1 MRQQVLSSTRLTNVL
16 RAKDESDAGDL
27 QKHRPLFTL
36 KRSGTRERCLRETWQ
51 MYSARQDA
59 EDSGLIERSAPLWRP
74 SAERIA
80 QAELTKFSDFVV
92 ERFPES
98 DLPTYEALHQWSI
111 TNTTDFWRCIWDYSG
126 VIASRDSDVV
136 VRDLQKMPG
145 ASWFPD
151 ARLNF
156 AENLLR
162 RRGDQTAIISLLE
175 NGERTETSFDALYK
189 QVAAIAA
196 ALKVRGVVPGDRVA
210 GFMPNVTETV
220 VAMLAATSLGAVWTS
235 CSPDFGFQGVMDRFG
250 QVKPKV
256 LFAANGY
263 YYNGK
268 AHDSLQKVRQI
279 AEEIDSLEHVVVVEV
294 VVEGAVEGGVEAV
307 LESAEQATVTGG
319 IADIKGAALF
329 SDWAHEQAEVTQIEF
344 AQLPFDHPLYI
355 MYSSGTT
362 GVPKCIVHG
371 AGGTLVQHLKEHRLH
386 CDIGPEDTL
395 FYFTTCGWMMWN
407 WLASGLACGATLV
420 LYDGSPFADEGRVLL
435 DAIDR
440 ERITVF
446 GTSAKFI
453 SGIEKAGLKPR
464 LTHDL
469 SSLKTVLSTGS
480 PLSHESFQY
489 VYRDFNDDVLLASIA
504 GGTDIISCF
513 VGGCPTRPVYTGQ
526 IQCRALGMAVE
537 FWDETGVS
545 LTKGKGELVCKTP
558 FPSMPI
564 GFWSDEDGGKYHRAY
579 FAQFDNVWCHGDYGE
594 LTAEDGAIIH
604 GRSDA
609 VLNPG
614 GVRIGTAEIYRQVE
628 KLESIVESIV
638 IGQDWQ
644 DDVRVVLFVVLRE
657 GETLDEQ
664 LAQAVR
670 TTIRENATPRH
681 VPAKI
686 IQVPE
691 IPRTLSG
698 KIVEL
703 AVRELV
709 HGRPVN
715 NVDALANPV
724 ALEHFADLTEL
735 KF

>member
-1 MRQQVLSSTRLTNVL
+1 M
-16 RAKDESDAGDL
+16 
-27 QKHRPLFTL
+27 
-36 KRSGTRERCLRETWQ
+36 
-51 MYSARQDA
+51 SA
-59 EDSGLIERSAPLWRP
+59 IEQPLWQP

-80 QAELTKFSDFVV
+80 RSHLAQFTAFVKA
-92 ERFPES
+92 RFPEAEVS
-98 DLPTYEALHQWSI
+98 DYQRLHQWSI
-111 TNTTDFWRCIWDYSG
+111 TATEDFWRSIWDYCD
-126 VIASRDSDVV
+126 VISSQSSERVVTDRD
-136 VRDLQKMPG
+136 RMPG

-162 RRGDQTAIISLLE
+162 RCGDSTAIVSLLE
-175 NGERTETSFDALYK
+175 NGTRSEISFDALHA
-189 QVAAIAA
+189 QVAALSA
-196 ALKVRGVVPGDRVA
+196 ALKSHGVVAGDRVA

-250 QVKPKV
+250 QVEPKV
-256 LFAANGY
+256 LFAADGY

-268 AHDSLQKVRQI
+268 SYDSLAKIRQL
-279 AEEIDSLEHVVVVEV
+279 AEEIGSLEHVVIVGLVSPTPNLS
-294 VVEGAVEGGVEAV
+294 GIREARFYNNWCREFTDTSV
-307 LESAEQATVTGG
+307 
-319 IADIKGAALF
+319 
-329 SDWAHEQAEVTQIEF
+329 IEF
-344 AQLPFDHPLYI
+344 AQLPFNHPLYI

-371 AGGTLVQHLKEHRLH
+371 AGGTLLQHLKEQQLH
-386 CDIGPEDTL
+386 CDVQPEDRL

-407 WLASGLACGATLV
+407 WLVSGLASGATLI
-420 LYDGSPFADEGRVLL
+420 LYDGSPMAGDGRVLL

-440 ERITVF
+440 ERISIF

-453 SGIEKAGLKPR
+453 SGLEKAGVKP
-464 LTHDL
+464 LETHAL
-469 SSLKTVLSTGS
+469 SSLKTLLSTGS
-480 PLSHESFQY
+480 PLSHESFEY
-489 VYRDFNDDVLLASIA
+489 VYRDVKPDVLLASIA

-537 FWDETGVS
+537 FWDPQGQALPE
-545 LTKGKGELVCKTP
+545 GKGELVCYKP

-564 GFWSDEDGGKYHRAY
+564 GFWNDTDGAKYHKAY
-579 FAQFDNVWCHGDYGE
+579 FAQFENFWCHGDYGE
-594 LTAEDGAIIH
+594 LTAQDGAIIH

-628 KLESIVESIV
+628 RLDQVVESIA
-638 IGQDWQ
+638 IGQEWQ

-657 GETLDEQ
+657 D
-664 LAQAVR
+664 QALSDDLTHSIR
-670 TTIRENATPRH
+670 STIRQHATPRH

-686 IQVPE
+686 IQVSE

-703 AVRELV
+703 AVREVV

-715 NVDALANPV
+715 NSDALANPE
-724 ALEHFADLTEL
+724 ALANFKDLHEL
-735 KF
+735 AH

>member
-1 MRQQVLSSTRLTNVL
+1 MIDTPRDGSSKGSVI
-16 RAKDESDAGDL
+16 ES
-27 QKHRPLFTL
+27 P
-36 KRSGTRERCLRETWQ
+36 
-51 MYSARQDA
+51 
-59 EDSGLIERSAPLWRP
+59 APLWRP
-74 SAERIA
+74 SQDRIERSA
-80 QAELTKFSDFVV
+80 LTAFCAVV
-92 ERFPES
+92 NKRFPKVDVS
-98 DLPTYEALHQWSI
+98 TYEALHHWSI
-111 TNTTDFWRCIWDYSG
+111 TATDDFWGCIWDYCK
-126 VIASRDSDVV
+126 VIASESSDVV
-136 VRDLQKMPG
+136 VRDADKMPG

-151 ARLNF
+151 TRLNF

-162 RRGDQTAIISLLE
+162 RRGDATALVSLLE
-175 NGERTETSFDALYK
+175 NGTRSETTFDQLYI

-196 ALKVRGVVPGDRVA
+196 ALRVRGIEPGDRVA

-220 VAMLAATSLGAVWTS
+220 VAMLAATSVGAVWTS

-256 LFAANGY
+256 LFAADGY

-268 AHDSLQKVRQI
+268 AHDSLEKVRQI
-279 AEEIDSLEHVVVVEV
+279 AEEIDSLEQVVIVEV
-294 VVEGAVEGGVEAV
+294 VENAPNIAAIEHIEGAV
-307 LESAEQATVTGG
+307 
-319 IADIKGAALF
+319 LF
-329 SDWAHEQAEVTQIEF
+329 SDWQREQAGVTEIAFE
-344 AQLPFDHPLYI
+344 QLPFDHPLYI

-371 AGGTLVQHLKEHRLH
+371 AGGTLIQHLKEHQLH
-386 CDIGPEDTL
+386 CDVGPEDTL

-407 WLASGLACGATLV
+407 WLVSGLASGATLI
-420 LYDGSPFADEGRVLL
+420 LYDGSPFADEGKVLL

-464 LTHDL
+464 ESHDL
-469 SSLKTVLSTGS
+469 SSLNTILSTGS
-480 PLSHESFQY
+480 PLSHESFEY
-489 VYRDFNDDVLLASIA
+489 VYRDVKDDVLLASIA

-537 FWDETGVS
+537 FWDETGMPLKS
-545 LTKGKGELVCKTP
+545 GKGELVCKQS

-564 GFWSDEDGGKYHRAY
+564 GFWNDEDGGKYHRAY

-594 LTAEDGAIIH
+594 LTLEGGAIIH

-628 KLESIVESIV
+628 KLDAIVESIV
-638 IGQDWQ
+638 IGQDWE

-657 GETLDEQ
+657 SEALDEQ

-670 TTIRENATPRH
+670 STIRQNATPRH

-703 AVRELV
+703 AVREVV

-715 NVDALANPV
+715 NVDALANPE
-724 ALEHFADLTEL
+724 ALAYFADLTAL
-735 KF
+735 QH

>member
-1 MRQQVLSSTRLTNVL
+1 M
-16 RAKDESDAGDL
+16 
-27 QKHRPLFTL
+27 
-36 KRSGTRERCLRETWQ
+36 
-51 MYSARQDA
+51 ARQ
-59 EDSGLIERSAPLWRP
+59 GGKGRGVTERTAPLWRP

-80 QAELTKFSDFVV
+80 QAELTKFSSFVA
-92 ERFPES
+92 ERFPETDVS
-98 DLPTYEALHQWSI
+98 TYEALHQWSI
-111 TNTTDFWRCIWDYSG
+111 TSTADFWRCIWDYSD
-126 VIASRDSDVV
+126 VIASQESNEV
-136 VRDLQKMPG
+136 VRDLDRMPG
-145 ASWFPD
+145 ATWFPG

-162 RRGDQTAIISLLE
+162 RRGDHTAIISLLE
-175 NGERTETSFDALYK
+175 NGTRSETSFDDLYQ
-189 QVAAIAA
+189 QVAEIAA
-196 ALKVRGVVPGDRVA
+196 ALKARGVEPGDRVA

-268 AHDSLQKVRQI
+268 AHDSLDKVRQI
-279 AEEIDSLEHVVVVEV
+279 AEEIDSLEQVVIVEIV
-294 VVEGAVEGGVEAV
+294 
-307 LESAEQATVTGG
+307 ESAPDATGDGG
-319 IADIKGAALF
+319 ADGHATRHTRSHTKSHTEGRINNAALF
-329 SDWAHEQAEVTQIEF
+329 SDWQREQANVTEIEF
-344 AQLPFDHPLYI
+344 EQLPFDHPLYI

-371 AGGTLVQHLKEHRLH
+371 AGGTLIQHLKEHRLH

-407 WLASGLACGATLV
+407 WLVSGLASGATLV

-464 LTHDL
+464 ESHDL
-469 SSLKTVLSTGS
+469 SSLKSILSTGS
-480 PLSHESFQY
+480 PLSHESFEY
-489 VYRDFNDDVLLASIA
+489 VYRDFKTDVLLASIA

-513 VGGCPTRPVYTGQ
+513 VGGCPTRPVYKGQ

-537 FWDETGVS
+537 FWDETGAPLQS
-545 LTKGKGELVCKTP
+545 GKGELVCKTA

-564 GFWSDEDGGKYHRAY
+564 GFWNDDDGGKYHRAY

-594 LTAEDGAIIH
+594 LTTEDGAIIH

-628 KLESIVESIV
+628 KLDAIVESIV
-638 IGQDWQ
+638 IGQDWE
-644 DDVRVVLFVVLRE
+644 DDVRVVLFVVLRD
-657 GETLDEQ
+657 GEVLDDE
-664 LAQAVR
+664 LAQSVR
-670 TTIRENATPRH
+670 ITIRQNATPRH

-686 IQVPE
+686 IQVAE

-703 AVRELV
+703 AVREVV

-715 NVDALANPV
+715 NVDALANPE
-724 ALEHFADLTEL
+724 ALEHFADLAEL
-735 KF
+735 SH

>member
-1 MRQQVLSSTRLTNVL
+1 MSQISGDSVDTAVSSDSTSGSGSISS
-16 RAKDESDAGDL
+16 SDFIGN
-27 QKHRPLFTL
+27 RT
-36 KRSGTRERCLRETWQ
+36 
-51 MYSARQDA
+51 
-59 EDSGLIERSAPLWRP
+59 PLWSP
-74 SAERIA
+74 SAKRIA
-80 QAELTKFSDFVV
+80 QAELTAFGAFVA
-92 ERFPES
+92 ERFPETHVS
-98 DLPTYEALHQWSI
+98 TYEALHHWSI
-111 TNTTDFWRCIWDYSG
+111 TATHDFWRCIWDYCD
-126 VIASRDSDVV
+126 VIASRDSEVV
-136 VRDLQKMPG
+136 VRDLAKMPG
-145 ASWFPD
+145 ATWFPD

-175 NGERTETSFDALYK
+175 NGTRRETSFDDLYS

-196 ALKVRGVVPGDRVA
+196 ALKARGVESGDRVA

-263 YYNGK
+263 FYNGK
-268 AHDSLQKVRQI
+268 AHDSLRKVRQI

-294 VVEGAVEGGVEAV
+294 VVEGVVEAV
-307 LESAEQATVTGG
+307 VESAEQARDTAG

-386 CDIGPEDTL
+386 CDIGPADTL

-407 WLASGLACGATLV
+407 WLVSGLACGATLV
-420 LYDGSPFADEGRVLL
+420 LYDGSPFADEGRALL

-440 ERITVF
+440 ECITVF

-480 PLSHESFQY
+480 PLSHESFEY
-489 VYRDFNDDVLLASIA
+489 VYRDFKTDVLLASIA

-513 VGGCPTRPVYTGQ
+513 VGGCPTRPVYRGQ

-537 FWDETGVS
+537 FWDETGTS
-545 LTKGKGELVCKTP
+545 LTEGKGELVCKTP

-644 DDVRVVLFVVLRE
+644 GDVRVVLFVVLRD
-657 GETLDEQ
+657 GEVLDEQ
-664 LAQAVR
+664 LAQTVR
-670 TTIRENATPRH
+670 VTIREKATPRH

-703 AVRELV
+703 AVREVV

-715 NVDALANPV
+715 NVDALANPE

>member
-1 MRQQVLSSTRLTNVL
+1 M
-16 RAKDESDAGDL
+16 
-27 QKHRPLFTL
+27 
-36 KRSGTRERCLRETWQ
+36 
-51 MYSARQDA
+51 SA
-59 EDSGLIERSAPLWRP
+59 IEQPLWQP

-80 QAELTKFSDFVV
+80 RSHLAQFTAFVKA
-92 ERFPES
+92 RFPEAEVS
-98 DLPTYEALHQWSI
+98 DYQRLHQWSI
-111 TNTTDFWRCIWDYSG
+111 TATEDFWRSIWDYCDVTSSQSSER
-126 VIASRDSDVV
+126 VVTDRD
-136 VRDLQKMPG
+136 RMPG

-162 RRGDQTAIISLLE
+162 RRGDSTAIVSLLE
-175 NGERTETSFDALYK
+175 NGTRSEISFDALYA
-189 QVAAIAA
+189 QVAVLSA
-196 ALKVRGVVPGDRVA
+196 ALKSHGVVAGDRVA

-250 QVKPKV
+250 QVEPKV
-256 LFAANGY
+256 LFAADGY

-268 AHDSLQKVRQI
+268 SYDSLAKIRQL
-279 AEEIDSLEHVVVVEV
+279 AEEIGSLEHVVIVGLVSPTPNLS
-294 VVEGAVEGGVEAV
+294 GIREARFYTNWCREFTDTSV
-307 LESAEQATVTGG
+307 
-319 IADIKGAALF
+319 
-329 SDWAHEQAEVTQIEF
+329 IEF
-344 AQLPFDHPLYI
+344 AQLPFNHPLYI

-371 AGGTLVQHLKEHRLH
+371 AGGTLLQHLKEQQLH
-386 CDIGPEDTL
+386 CDVQPEDRL

-407 WLASGLACGATLV
+407 WLVSGLASGATLI
-420 LYDGSPFADEGRVLL
+420 LYDGSPMAGDGRVLL

-440 ERITVF
+440 ERISIF

-453 SGIEKAGLKPR
+453 SGLEKAGVKP
-464 LTHDL
+464 LETHAL
-469 SSLKTVLSTGS
+469 SSLKTLLSTGS
-480 PLSHESFQY
+480 PLSHESFEY
-489 VYRDFNDDVLLASIA
+489 VYRDVKPDVLLASIA

-537 FWDETGVS
+537 FWDPQGQALPE
-545 LTKGKGELVCKTP
+545 GKGELVCYKP

-564 GFWSDEDGGKYHRAY
+564 GFWNDTDGAKYHKAY
-579 FAQFDNVWCHGDYGE
+579 FAQFENVWCHGDYGE
-594 LTAEDGAIIH
+594 LTAQDGAIIH

-628 KLESIVESIV
+628 RLDQVVESIA
-638 IGQDWQ
+638 IGQEWQ

-657 GETLDEQ
+657 G
-664 LAQAVR
+664 QALSDDLTHSIR
-670 TTIRENATPRH
+670 STIRQHATPRH

-686 IQVPE
+686 IQVSE

-703 AVRELV
+703 AVREVV

-715 NVDALANPV
+715 NSDALANPE
-724 ALEHFADLTEL
+724 ALANFKDLHEL
-735 KF
+735 AH

>member
-1 MRQQVLSSTRLTNVL
+1 M
-16 RAKDESDAGDL
+16 
-27 QKHRPLFTL
+27 
-36 KRSGTRERCLRETWQ
+36 
-51 MYSARQDA
+51 SA
-59 EDSGLIERSAPLWRP
+59 IEQPLWQP

-80 QAELTKFSDFVV
+80 RSQLAQFTAFVKA
-92 ERFPES
+92 RFPEAEVS
-98 DLPTYEALHQWSI
+98 DYQQLHQWSI
-111 TNTTDFWRCIWDYSG
+111 TATEDFWRSIWDYCD
-126 VIASRDSDVV
+126 VISSQSSERVVTDRD
-136 VRDLQKMPG
+136 RMLG

-162 RRGDQTAIISLLE
+162 RCGDSTAIVSLLE
-175 NGERTETSFDALYK
+175 NGGRSEIPFDALYA
-189 QVAAIAA
+189 QVAALSA
-196 ALKVRGVVPGDRVA
+196 ALKSHGVVAGDRVA

-250 QVKPKV
+250 QVEPKV
-256 LFAANGY
+256 LFAADGY

-268 AHDSLQKVRQI
+268 LHDSLAKVRQL
-279 AEEIDSLEHVVVVEV
+279 AEEIESLEHVVVVELM
-294 VVEGAVEGGVEAV
+294 A
-307 LESAEQATVTGG
+307 LK
-319 IADIKGAALF
+319 ADISGIKKAVHYSQWQGDFA
-329 SDWAHEQAEVTQIEF
+329 DTVEIEF
-344 AQLPFDHPLYI
+344 AQLPFNHPLYI

-371 AGGTLVQHLKEHRLH
+371 AGGTLLQHLKELQLH
-386 CDIGPEDTL
+386 CDVQPEDRL

-407 WLASGLACGATLV
+407 WLVSGLASGATLI
-420 LYDGSPFADEGRVLL
+420 LYDGSPMAGDGRVLL

-440 ERITVF
+440 ERISIF

-453 SGIEKAGLKPR
+453 SGLEKAGVKPR
-464 LTHDL
+464 ETHAL
-469 SSLKTVLSTGS
+469 SSLKTLLSTGS
-480 PLSHESFQY
+480 PLSHESFEY
-489 VYRDFNDDVLLASIA
+489 VYRDVKPDVLLASIA

-537 FWDETGVS
+537 FWDAQGQALPE
-545 LTKGKGELVCKTP
+545 GKGELVCYKP

-564 GFWSDEDGGKYHRAY
+564 GFWNDTDGAKYHKAY
-579 FAQFDNVWCHGDYGE
+579 FAQFENVWCHGDYGE
-594 LTAEDGAIIH
+594 LTAQDGAIIH

-614 GVRIGTAEIYRQVE
+614 GVRIGTAESDRQVE
-628 KLESIVESIV
+628 RLDEVVERIA
-638 IGQDWQ
+638 IGQEWQ

-657 GETLDEQ
+657 G
-664 LAQAVR
+664 QALSDDLTHSIR
-670 TTIRENATPRH
+670 STIRQHATPRH

-686 IQVPE
+686 IQVSE

-703 AVRELV
+703 AVREVV

-715 NVDALANPV
+715 NNDALANPE
-724 ALEHFADLTEL
+724 ALANFRDLHEL
-735 KF
+735 AH

>member
-27 QKHRPLFTL
+27 QKHRPLFAL
-36 KRSGTRERCLRETWQ
+36 KRSGTARCLRETWQ

-74 SAERIA
+74 GAERIA

-92 ERFPES
+92 ERFPEI

-162 RRGDQTAIISLLE
+162 RRGDQTAIVSLLE
-175 NGERTETSFDALYK
+175 NGVRTETSFDALYK

-294 VVEGAVEGGVEAV
+294 IVEGAVEGGVEAV
-307 LESAEQATVTGG
+307 LESAEQATVTAG

-329 SDWAHEQAEVTQIEF
+329 SDWTHEQAEVTQIEF

-407 WLASGLACGATLV
+407 WLVSGLASGTTLV
-420 LYDGSPFADEGRVLL
+420 LYDGSPFADDGRILL

-464 LTHDL
+464 ESHALP
-469 SSLKTVLSTGS
+469 SLKSILSTGS
-480 PLSHESFQY
+480 PLSHESFEY
-489 VYRDFNDDVLLASIA
+489 VYRDFKADVLLASIA

-703 AVRELV
+703 AVREVV

-715 NVDALANPV
+715 NVDALANPE
-724 ALEHFADLTEL
+724 ALEHFADITEL

>member
-1 MRQQVLSSTRLTNVL
+1 MYPPT
-16 RAKDESDAGDL
+16 
-27 QKHRPLFTL
+27 
-36 KRSGTRERCLRETWQ
+36 KR
-51 MYSARQDA
+51 Y
-59 EDSGLIERSAPLWRP
+59 I
-74 SAERIA
+74 
-80 QAELTKFSDFVV
+80 
-92 ERFPES
+92 
-98 DLPTYEALHQWSI
+98 QWSI
-111 TNTTDFWRCIWDYSG
+111 TSTTDFWRCIWDYSD
-126 VIASRDSDVV
+126 VIASHESDEV
-136 VRDLQKMPG
+136 VRDLDKMPG
-145 ASWFPD
+145 ATWFPD

-175 NGERTETSFDALYK
+175 NGTRSETSFDELYA

-196 ALKVRGVVPGDRVA
+196 ALKARGVEPGDRVA

-268 AHDSLQKVRQI
+268 AHDSLDKVRQI
-279 AEEIDSLEHVVVVEV
+279 AEEIDSLEHVVIVEI
-294 VVEGAVEGGVEAV
+294 VEQAPDTTGDSGVERHLTGHIEGHTDAHINNAV
-307 LESAEQATVTGG
+307 
-319 IADIKGAALF
+319 LF
-329 SDWAHEQAEVTQIEF
+329 SDLQREQADVTEIAF

-371 AGGTLVQHLKEHRLH
+371 AGGTLIQHLKEHRLH

-407 WLASGLACGATLV
+407 WLVSGLASGATLV

-464 LTHDL
+464 ESHDL
-469 SSLKTVLSTGS
+469 SSLKSILSTGS
-480 PLSHESFQY
+480 PLSHESFEY
-489 VYRDFNDDVLLASIA
+489 VYRDFKTDVLLASIA

-537 FWDETGVS
+537 FWDEAGAPLQS
-545 LTKGKGELVCKTP
+545 GKGELVCKTA

-564 GFWSDEDGGKYHRAY
+564 GFWNDDDGGKYHRAY

-594 LTAEDGAIIH
+594 LTTEDGAIIH

-628 KLESIVESIV
+628 KLDAIVESIV
-638 IGQDWQ
+638 IGQDWE

-657 GETLDEQ
+657 GEVLDDE
-664 LAQAVR
+664 LAQSVR
-670 TTIRENATPRH
+670 TTIRQNATPRH

-703 AVRELV
+703 AVREVV

-715 NVDALANPV
+715 NVDALANPE
-724 ALEHFADLTEL
+724 ALEHFADLAEL
-735 KF
+735 TH

>member
-1 MRQQVLSSTRLTNVL
+1 MTDTSL
-16 RAKDESDAGDL
+16 DA
-27 QKHRPLFTL
+27 
-36 KRSGTRERCLRETWQ
+36 RSEG
-51 MYSARQDA
+51 SAT
-59 EDSGLIERSAPLWRP
+59 ENSLPLWRP
-74 SAERIA
+74 SQDRVARSA
-80 QAELTKFSDFVV
+80 LTAFHAFVSKQ
-92 ERFPES
+92 FPEIDVS
-98 DLPTYEALHQWSI
+98 RYEALHHWSI
-111 TNTTDFWRCIWDYSG
+111 TATHDFWRCIWDYCE
-126 VIASRDSDVV
+126 VIASEPSDVV
-136 VRDLQKMPG
+136 VRDADKMPG

-162 RRGDQTAIISLLE
+162 RRGDATALVSLLE
-175 NGERTETSFDALYK
+175 NGTRSETTFDELYA

-196 ALKVRGVVPGDRVA
+196 SLKARGVEPGDRVA
-210 GFMPNVTETV
+210 GFMPNVAETI

-256 LFAANGY
+256 LFAADGY

-268 AHDSLQKVRQI
+268 AHDSLEKVRQI
-279 AEEIDSLEHVVVVEV
+279 ADDIDSLEHVVIVEV
-294 VVEGAVEGGVEAV
+294 VEKAPNI
-307 LESAEQATVTGG
+307 GG
-319 IADIKGAALF
+319 IESIEGAALF
-329 SDWAHEQAEVTQIEF
+329 SDWQHEQAGVTDIAFE
-344 AQLPFDHPLYI
+344 QLPFDHPLYI

-371 AGGTLVQHLKEHRLH
+371 AGGTLIQHLKEHRIH
-386 CDIGPEDTL
+386 CDIGPDDTL

-407 WLASGLACGATLV
+407 WLVSGLASGATLI
-420 LYDGSPFADEGRVLL
+420 LYDGSPFADEGKVLL

-464 LTHDL
+464 ELHDL
-469 SSLKTVLSTGS
+469 SSLNTILSTGS
-480 PLSHESFQY
+480 PLSHESFEY
-489 VYRDFNDDVLLASIA
+489 VYRDIKADVLLASIA

-513 VGGCPTRPVYTGQ
+513 VGGCPIRPVYTGQ

-537 FWDETGVS
+537 FWNEAGKPLDS
-545 LTKGKGELVCKTP
+545 DKGELVCRRS

-564 GFWSDEDGGKYHRAY
+564 GFWNDDDGGKYYRAY

-594 LTAEDGAIIH
+594 LTPEDGAIIH

-628 KLESIVESIV
+628 KLEAIVESIV
-638 IGQDWQ
+638 IGQDWE

-657 GETLDEQ
+657 GELLDEQ
-664 LAQAVR
+664 LRLAVR
-670 TTIRENATPRH
+670 STIRQNATPRH

-703 AVRELV
+703 AVREVV

-715 NVDALANPV
+715 NVDALANPE
-724 ALEHFADLTEL
+724 ALQHFADLAAL
-735 KF
+735 KQ

>member
-1 MRQQVLSSTRLTNVL
+1 MTHTSLDTPSEGGAIEST
-16 RAKDESDAGDL
+16 
-27 QKHRPLFTL
+27 P
-36 KRSGTRERCLRETWQ
+36 
-51 MYSARQDA
+51 
-59 EDSGLIERSAPLWRP
+59 PLWRP
-74 SAERIA
+74 SQDRIA
-80 QAELTKFSDFVV
+80 RSALTAFSAFVS
-92 ERFPES
+92 ERFSEIDVS
-98 DLPTYEALHQWSI
+98 TYEALHHWSI
-111 TNTTDFWRCIWDYSG
+111 TATDDFWRCIWDYCE
-126 VIASRDSDVV
+126 VVASEPSDVV
-136 VRDLQKMPG
+136 VRDADKMPG
-145 ASWFPD
+145 ASWFPE

-162 RRGDQTAIISLLE
+162 RRGAATALVSLLE
-175 NGERTETSFDALYK
+175 DGRRKETTFDELYA

-196 ALKVRGVVPGDRVA
+196 ALKARGIEPGDRVA

-256 LFAANGY
+256 LFAADGY

-268 AHDSLQKVRQI
+268 AHDSLEKVRQI
-279 AEEIDSLEHVVVVEV
+279 TEEIDSLEQVVIVEV
-294 VVEGAVEGGVEAV
+294 VEKAPNIAGIEDIEGAV
-307 LESAEQATVTGG
+307 
-319 IADIKGAALF
+319 LF
-329 SDWAHEQAEVTQIEF
+329 SDWQHEQAGVTDIAFE
-344 AQLPFDHPLYI
+344 QLPFDHPLYI

-371 AGGTLVQHLKEHRLH
+371 AGGTLIQHLKEHQLH
-386 CDIGPEDTL
+386 CDIGPDDTL

-407 WLASGLACGATLV
+407 WLVSGLASGATLI
-420 LYDGSPFADEGRVLL
+420 LYDGSPFADDGKVLL

-453 SGIEKAGLKPR
+453 SGIDKVGLKPR
-464 LTHDL
+464 ESHDL
-469 SSLKTVLSTGS
+469 SSLKTILSTGS
-480 PLSHESFQY
+480 PLSHESFEY
-489 VYRDFNDDVLLASIA
+489 VYRDIKDDVLLASIA

-513 VGGCPTRPVYTGQ
+513 VGGCPTRPVHTGQ

-537 FWDETGVS
+537 FWDEAGTPLAS
-545 LTKGKGELVCKTP
+545 GKGELVCKLS

-564 GFWSDEDGGKYHRAY
+564 GFWNDDDGGRYHRAY

-594 LTAEDGAIIH
+594 LTPEDGAIIH

-628 KLESIVESIV
+628 KLDAIVESIV
-638 IGQDWQ
+638 VGQDWE

-657 GETLDEQ
+657 GKGLDES
-664 LAQAVR
+664 LEEAVR
-670 TTIRENATPRH
+670 STIRQNATPRH

-703 AVRELV
+703 AVREVV
-709 HGRPVN
+709 HGRAVN
-715 NVDALANPV
+715 NMDALANPE
-724 ALEHFADLTEL
+724 ALEHFASRDEL
-735 KF
+735 RV

>member
-1 MRQQVLSSTRLTNVL
+1 MTDTSLDSPSEGGVT
-16 RAKDESDAGDL
+16 ES
-27 QKHRPLFTL
+27 PP
-36 KRSGTRERCLRETWQ
+36 
-51 MYSARQDA
+51 
-59 EDSGLIERSAPLWRP
+59 PLWRP
-74 SAERIA
+74 SQDRIA
-80 QAELTKFSDFVV
+80 RSALTAFSAFVN
-92 ERFPES
+92 ERYPEGDVS
-98 DLPTYEALHQWSI
+98 TYEALYHWSI
-111 TNTTDFWRCIWDYSG
+111 TATDDFWRCIWDYCE
-126 VIASRDSDVV
+126 VIASEPSDIV
-136 VRDLQKMPG
+136 VRDADKMPG

-162 RRGDQTAIISLLE
+162 RRGTAPAMVSLLE
-175 NGERTETSFDALYK
+175 NGRRKETTFDELYT
-189 QVAAIAA
+189 QVAATAA
-196 ALKVRGVVPGDRVA
+196 ALKARGIEPGDRVA

-220 VAMLAATSLGAVWTS
+220 VAMLATTSLGAVWTS

-256 LFAANGY
+256 LFAADGY

-268 AHDSLQKVRQI
+268 AHDSLEKVHQI
-279 AEEIDSLEHVVVVEV
+279 AEEIDSLEHVVIVEI
-294 VVEGAVEGGVEAV
+294 VEKAPHIA
-307 LESAEQATVTGG
+307 G
-319 IADIKGAALF
+319 IEGAALF
-329 SDWAHEQAEVTQIEF
+329 SDWQREQAGVSSVAFE
-344 AQLPFDHPLYI
+344 QLPFDHPLYI

-371 AGGTLVQHLKEHRLH
+371 AGGTLIQHLKEHQLH
-386 CDIGPEDTL
+386 CDIGSEDTL

-407 WLASGLACGATLV
+407 WLVSGLASGATLI
-420 LYDGSPFADEGRVLL
+420 LYDGSPFADEGKVLL

-464 LTHDL
+464 ESHEL
-469 SSLKTVLSTGS
+469 SSLNTILSTGS
-480 PLSHESFQY
+480 PLSHESFEY
-489 VYRDFNDDVLLASIA
+489 VYRDVKDDVLLASIA

-513 VGGCPTRPVYTGQ
+513 VGGCPMRPVYTGQ

-537 FWDETGVS
+537 FWDDTGAPLKS
-545 LTKGKGELVCKTP
+545 GKGELVCKHS

-564 GFWSDEDGGKYHRAY
+564 GFWNDDDGGKYHRAY

-594 LTAEDGAIIH
+594 LTPEAGAIIH

-628 KLESIVESIV
+628 KLDAIVESIV
-638 IGQDWQ
+638 VGQDLE

-657 GETLDEQ
+657 GEVLDEQ

-670 TTIRENATPRH
+670 STIRQNATPRH

-703 AVRELV
+703 AVREVV

-715 NVDALANPV
+715 NIDALANPE
-724 ALEHFADLTEL
+724 ALSYFMDIEALGC
-735 KF
+735 

>member
-1 MRQQVLSSTRLTNVL
+1 
-16 RAKDESDAGDL
+16 
-27 QKHRPLFTL
+27 
-36 KRSGTRERCLRETWQ
+36 
-51 MYSARQDA
+51 
-59 EDSGLIERSAPLWRP
+59 
-74 SAERIA
+74 
-80 QAELTKFSDFVV
+80 
-92 ERFPES
+92 
-98 DLPTYEALHQWSI
+98 
-111 TNTTDFWRCIWDYSG
+111 
-126 VIASRDSDVV
+126 
-136 VRDLQKMPG
+136 
-145 ASWFPD
+145 
-151 ARLNF
+151 
-156 AENLLR
+156 
-162 RRGDQTAIISLLE
+162 
-175 NGERTETSFDALYK
+175 
-189 QVAAIAA
+189 
-196 ALKVRGVVPGDRVA
+196 
-210 GFMPNVTETV
+210 
-220 VAMLAATSLGAVWTS
+220 
-235 CSPDFGFQGVMDRFG
+235 
-250 QVKPKV
+250 
-256 LFAANGY
+256 
-263 YYNGK
+263 
-268 AHDSLQKVRQI
+268 
-279 AEEIDSLEHVVVVEV
+279 
-294 VVEGAVEGGVEAV
+294 
-307 LESAEQATVTGG
+307 
-319 IADIKGAALF
+319 
-329 SDWAHEQAEVTQIEF
+329 
-344 AQLPFDHPLYI
+344 

-386 CDIGPEDTL
+386 CDIGPADTL

-407 WLASGLACGATLV
+407 WLVSGLACGATLV
-420 LYDGSPFADEGRVLL
+420 LFDGSPFADEGRALL

-440 ERITVF
+440 ECITVF

-480 PLSHESFQY
+480 PLSHESFEY
-489 VYRDFNDDVLLASIA
+489 VYRDFNQDVLLASIA

-537 FWDETGVS
+537 FWDGVGVP
-545 LTKGKGELVCKTP
+545 LAEGKGELVCKTP

-564 GFWSDEDGGKYHRAY
+564 GFWNDDDGGKYHRAY

-644 DDVRVVLFVVLRE
+644 DDVRVVLFVVLRD
-657 GETLDEQ
+657 GEILDEQ

-670 TTIRENATPRH
+670 VTIRENATPRH

-703 AVRELV
+703 AVREVV

-715 NVDALANPV
+715 NVDALANPE

>member
-1 MRQQVLSSTRLTNVL
+1 M
-16 RAKDESDAGDL
+16 
-27 QKHRPLFTL
+27 
-36 KRSGTRERCLRETWQ
+36 
-51 MYSARQDA
+51 SA
-59 EDSGLIERSAPLWRP
+59 IEQPLWQP
-74 SAERIA
+74 SAEGIA
-80 QAELTKFSDFVV
+80 RSQLAQFTAFVKA
-92 ERFPES
+92 RFPEAEVS
-98 DLPTYEALHQWSI
+98 DYQQLHQWSI
-111 TNTTDFWRCIWDYSG
+111 TATEDFWRSIWDYCD
-126 VIASRDSDVV
+126 VISSRSSDRVV
-136 VRDLQKMPG
+136 TDFDRMPG

-162 RRGDQTAIISLLE
+162 RRGDSTAIVSLLE
-175 NGERTETSFDALYK
+175 NGGRSEVSFDALYA
-189 QVAAIAA
+189 QVAALSA
-196 ALKVRGVVPGDRVA
+196 ALKSHGVVAGDRVA

-250 QVKPKV
+250 QVEPKV
-256 LFAANGY
+256 LFAADGY

-268 AHDSLQKVRQI
+268 LHDSLAKVRQL
-279 AEEIDSLEHVVVVEV
+279 AEEIESLEHVVVVELM
-294 VVEGAVEGGVEAV
+294 A
-307 LESAEQATVTGG
+307 LK
-319 IADIKGAALF
+319 ADISGIKKAVHYRQWQGDFA
-329 SDWAHEQAEVTQIEF
+329 DNVEIEF
-344 AQLPFDHPLYI
+344 AQLPFNHPLYI

-371 AGGTLVQHLKEHRLH
+371 AGGTLLQHLKEQQLH
-386 CDIGPEDTL
+386 CDVQPEDRL

-407 WLASGLACGATLV
+407 WLVSGLASGATLI
-420 LYDGSPFADEGRVLL
+420 LYDGSPMAGDGRVLL
-435 DAIDR
+435 DATDR
-440 ERITVF
+440 ERISIF

-453 SGIEKAGLKPR
+453 SGLEKAGVKP
-464 LTHDL
+464 LETHAL
-469 SSLKTVLSTGS
+469 SSLKTLLSTGS
-480 PLSHESFQY
+480 PLSHESFEY
-489 VYRDFNDDVLLASIA
+489 VYRDVKPDVLLASIA

-537 FWDETGVS
+537 FWDAQGQALPE
-545 LTKGKGELVCKTP
+545 GKGELVCYKP

-564 GFWSDEDGGKYHRAY
+564 GFWNDTDGAKYHKAY
-579 FAQFDNVWCHGDYGE
+579 FAQFENVWCHGDYGE
-594 LTAEDGAIIH
+594 LTAQDGAIIH

-628 KLESIVESIV
+628 RLDQVVESIA
-638 IGQDWQ
+638 IGQEWQ

-657 GETLDEQ
+657 G
-664 LAQAVR
+664 QALSDDLTHSIR
-670 TTIRENATPRH
+670 STIRQHATPRH

-686 IQVPE
+686 IQVSE

-703 AVRELV
+703 AVREVV

-715 NVDALANPV
+715 NSDALANPE
-724 ALEHFADLTEL
+724 ALANFKDLHEL
-735 KF
+735 AH

>member
-1 MRQQVLSSTRLTNVL
+1 MTDSSLDAPSEGGVT
-16 RAKDESDAGDL
+16 ESPP
-27 QKHRPLFTL
+27 PLWCP
-36 KRSGTRERCLRETWQ
+36 S
-51 MYSARQDA
+51 QDRVA
-59 EDSGLIERSAPLWRP
+59 RSA
-74 SAERIA
+74 
-80 QAELTKFSDFVV
+80 LTAFGAFVK
-92 ERFPES
+92 ERFPEVDVS
-98 DLPTYEALHQWSI
+98 TYEALHHWSI
-111 TNTTDFWRCIWDYSG
+111 TATDDFWQCIWDYSE
-126 VIASRDSDVV
+126 VIASEPSDVV
-136 VRDLQKMPG
+136 VRDADKMPG
-145 ASWFPD
+145 ALWFPD

-162 RRGDQTAIISLLE
+162 RRGDATALVSLLE
-175 NGERTETSFDALYK
+175 NGRRKETTFDELYA

-196 ALKVRGVVPGDRVA
+196 ALKARGIEPGDRVA
-210 GFMPNVTETV
+210 GFMPNVSETV
-220 VAMLAATSLGAVWTS
+220 VAGLAATSLGAVWTS

-256 LFAANGY
+256 LFAADGY

-268 AHDSLQKVRQI
+268 AHDSLEKVRQI
-279 AEEIDSLEHVVVVEV
+279 AEEIDSLEHVVIVEI
-294 VVEGAVEGGVEAV
+294 VETAPN
-307 LESAEQATVTGG
+307 
-319 IADIKGAALF
+319 IAGMKGTALF
-329 SDWAHEQAEVTQIEF
+329 SAWQHEQASVTDIAFE
-344 AQLPFDHPLYI
+344 QLPFDHPLYI

-371 AGGTLVQHLKEHRLH
+371 AGGTLIQHLKEHQLH
-386 CDIGPEDTL
+386 CDIGSDDTL

-407 WLASGLACGATLV
+407 WLVSGLASGATLI
-420 LYDGSPFADEGRVLL
+420 LYDGSPFADDGKVLL

-464 LTHDL
+464 ESHEL
-469 SSLKTVLSTGS
+469 SSLNTILSTGS
-480 PLSHESFQY
+480 PLSHESFEY
-489 VYRDFNDDVLLASIA
+489 VYRDIKSDVLLASIA

-537 FWDETGVS
+537 FWDGTGTS
-545 LTKGKGELVCKTP
+545 LESGKGELVCKQS

-564 GFWSDEDGGKYHRAY
+564 GFWNDDDGGRYHRAY

-594 LTAEDGAIIH
+594 ITLQDGAIIH

-628 KLESIVESIV
+628 KLDAIVESIV
-638 IGQDWQ
+638 VGQDWE
-644 DDVRVVLFVVLRE
+644 DDVRIVLFVVLRQ
-657 GETLDEQ
+657 GEILDEQ

-670 TTIRENATPRH
+670 STIRQNATPRH

-703 AVRELV
+703 AVREVL
-709 HGRPVN
+709 HGRPVYN
-715 NVDALANPV
+715 IDALANPE
-724 ALEHFADLTEL
+724 ALSYFVDIEALL
-735 KF
+735 C

>member
-1 MRQQVLSSTRLTNVL
+1 MTDTSL
-16 RAKDESDAGDL
+16 DA
-27 QKHRPLFTL
+27 
-36 KRSGTRERCLRETWQ
+36 RSEG
-51 MYSARQDA
+51 SAT
-59 EDSGLIERSAPLWRP
+59 ENSLPLWRP
-74 SAERIA
+74 SQDRVARSA
-80 QAELTKFSDFVV
+80 LTAFHAFVSKQ
-92 ERFPES
+92 FPEIDVS
-98 DLPTYEALHQWSI
+98 RYEALHHWSI
-111 TNTTDFWRCIWDYSG
+111 TATHDFWRCIWDYCE
-126 VIASRDSDVV
+126 VIASEPSDVV
-136 VRDLQKMPG
+136 VRDADKMPG

-162 RRGDQTAIISLLE
+162 RRGDATALVSLLE
-175 NGERTETSFDALYK
+175 NGTRSETTFDELYA

-196 ALKVRGVVPGDRVA
+196 SLKARGVEPGDRVA
-210 GFMPNVTETV
+210 GFMPNVAETI

-256 LFAANGY
+256 LFAADGY

-268 AHDSLQKVRQI
+268 AHDSLEKVRQI
-279 AEEIDSLEHVVVVEV
+279 ADDIDSLEHVVIVEV
-294 VVEGAVEGGVEAV
+294 VEKAPNI
-307 LESAEQATVTGG
+307 GG
-319 IADIKGAALF
+319 IESIEGAALF
-329 SDWAHEQAEVTQIEF
+329 SDWQHEQAGVTDIAFE
-344 AQLPFDHPLYI
+344 QLPFDHPLYI

-371 AGGTLVQHLKEHRLH
+371 AGGTLIQHLKEHRIH
-386 CDIGPEDTL
+386 CDIGPDDTL

-407 WLASGLACGATLV
+407 WLVSGLASGATLI
-420 LYDGSPFADEGRVLL
+420 LYDGSPFADEGKVLL

-464 LTHDL
+464 ELHDL
-469 SSLKTVLSTGS
+469 SSLNTILSTGS
-480 PLSHESFQY
+480 PLSHESFEY
-489 VYRDFNDDVLLASIA
+489 VYRDIKADVLLASIA

-513 VGGCPTRPVYTGQ
+513 VGGCPIRPVYTGQ

-537 FWDETGVS
+537 FWNEAGKPLDS
-545 LTKGKGELVCKTP
+545 DKGELVCRRS

-564 GFWSDEDGGKYHRAY
+564 GFWNDDDGGKYYRAY

-594 LTAEDGAIIH
+594 LTPEDGAIIH

-628 KLESIVESIV
+628 KLEAIVESIV
-638 IGQDWQ
+638 IGQDWE

-657 GETLDEQ
+657 GELLDEQ
-664 LAQAVR
+664 LRLAVR
-670 TTIRENATPRH
+670 STIRQNATPRH

-691 IPRTLSG
+691 IPRTVSG

-703 AVRELV
+703 AVREVV

-715 NVDALANPV
+715 NVDALANPE
-724 ALEHFADLTEL
+724 ALQHFADLAAL
-735 KF
+735 KQ

>member
-1 MRQQVLSSTRLTNVL
+1 MTDTLLDDPSEGGVI
-16 RAKDESDAGDL
+16 ES
-27 QKHRPLFTL
+27 PL
-36 KRSGTRERCLRETWQ
+36 
-51 MYSARQDA
+51 
-59 EDSGLIERSAPLWRP
+59 PLWRP
-74 SAERIA
+74 SSERIA
-80 QAELTKFSDFVV
+80 EAELTKFRGFVS
-92 ERFPES
+92 ELFPEVDVS
-98 DLPTYEALHQWSI
+98 TYEALHHWSI
-111 TNTTDFWRCIWDYSG
+111 TATHDFWRCIWDYSD
-126 VIASRDSDVV
+126 VIASFESDEV
-136 VRDLQKMPG
+136 VRDLEKMPG

-162 RRGDQTAIISLLE
+162 RRDDATALVSLLE
-175 NGERTETSFDALYK
+175 DGTRKETTFGELYA

-196 ALKVRGVVPGDRVA
+196 ALRAHGVESGDRVA

-256 LFAANGY
+256 LFAADGY
-263 YYNGK
+263 HYNGK
-268 AHDSLQKVRQI
+268 AHDSLDKVHQI
-279 AEEIDSLEHVVVVEV
+279 AEEINSLEHVVIVEMIEQTSDTSAIDDI
-294 VVEGAVEGGVEAV
+294 EGIT
-307 LESAEQATVTGG
+307 LY
-319 IADIKGAALF
+319 
-329 SDWAHEQAEVTQIEF
+329 SDWLREHAGVREIEF
-344 AQLPFDHPLYI
+344 EQLPFDHPLYI

-362 GVPKCIVHG
+362 GAPKCIVHG
-371 AGGTLVQHLKEHRLH
+371 AGGTLIQHLKEHRLH

-407 WLASGLACGATLV
+407 WLVSGLASGATLV
-420 LYDGSPFADEGRVLL
+420 LYDGSPFANEGRVLL

-464 LTHDL
+464 QSHDL
-469 SSLKTVLSTGS
+469 STLRTILSTGS
-480 PLSHESFQY
+480 PLSHESFAY
-489 VYRDFNDDVLLASIA
+489 VYRDVKVDVLLASIA

-513 VGGCPTRPVYTGQ
+513 VGGCPTRPVYAGQ

-537 FWDETGVS
+537 FWDEAGEP
-545 LTKGKGELVCKTP
+545 LERGKGELVCKRP

-564 GFWSDEDGGKYHRAY
+564 GFWNDEDGGKYHRAY

-628 KLESIVESIV
+628 KLDVIVESVV
-638 IGQDWQ
+638 IGQNWE
-644 DDVRVVLFVVLRE
+644 DDVRVVLFVVLRA
-657 GETLDEQ
+657 GEVLDEQ
-664 LAQAVR
+664 LVQAVR
-670 TTIRENATPRH
+670 TTIRQNATPRH

-686 IQVPE
+686 IQVLE

-698 KIVEL
+698 KIVEI
-703 AVRELV
+703 AVREVV

-715 NVDALANPV
+715 NMDALANPE
-724 ALEHFADLTEL
+724 ALQHFVGLTALAE
-735 KF
+735 

>member
-1 MRQQVLSSTRLTNVL
+1 MIDTPRDGSSKGSVI
-16 RAKDESDAGDL
+16 ES
-27 QKHRPLFTL
+27 P
-36 KRSGTRERCLRETWQ
+36 
-51 MYSARQDA
+51 
-59 EDSGLIERSAPLWRP
+59 APLWRP
-74 SAERIA
+74 SQDRIERS
-80 QAELTKFSDFVV
+80 ELTAFCAVV
-92 ERFPES
+92 NKRFPKVDVS
-98 DLPTYEALHQWSI
+98 TYEALHHWSI
-111 TNTTDFWRCIWDYSG
+111 TATDDFWGCIWDYCK
-126 VIASRDSDVV
+126 VIASESSDVV
-136 VRDLQKMPG
+136 VRDADKMPG

-151 ARLNF
+151 TRLNF

-162 RRGDQTAIISLLE
+162 RRGDATALVSLLE
-175 NGERTETSFDALYK
+175 NGTRSETTFDQLYI

-196 ALKVRGVVPGDRVA
+196 ALRVRGIEPGDRVA

-256 LFAANGY
+256 LFAADGY

-268 AHDSLQKVRQI
+268 AHDSLEKVRQI
-279 AEEIDSLEHVVVVEV
+279 AEEIDSLEQVVIVEV
-294 VVEGAVEGGVEAV
+294 VENAPNIAGIEHIEGAV
-307 LESAEQATVTGG
+307 
-319 IADIKGAALF
+319 LF
-329 SDWAHEQAEVTQIEF
+329 SDWQREQAGVTDIAFE
-344 AQLPFDHPLYI
+344 QLPFDHPLYI

-371 AGGTLVQHLKEHRLH
+371 AGGTLIQHLKEHQLH
-386 CDIGPEDTL
+386 CDVGPEDTL

-407 WLASGLACGATLV
+407 WLVSGLASGATLI
-420 LYDGSPFADEGRVLL
+420 LYDGSPFADEGKVLL

-464 LTHDL
+464 ESHDL
-469 SSLKTVLSTGS
+469 SSLNTILSTGS
-480 PLSHESFQY
+480 PLSHESFEY
-489 VYRDFNDDVLLASIA
+489 VYRDVKDDVLLASIA

-537 FWDETGVS
+537 FWDETGMPLKS
-545 LTKGKGELVCKTP
+545 GKGELVCKQS

-564 GFWSDEDGGKYHRAY
+564 GFWNDDDGGKYHRAY
-579 FAQFDNVWCHGDYGE
+579 FAQFDNIWCHGDYGE
-594 LTAEDGAIIH
+594 LTLEGGAIIH

-628 KLESIVESIV
+628 KLDAIVESIV
-638 IGQDWQ
+638 IGQDWE

-657 GETLDEQ
+657 GEALDEQ

-670 TTIRENATPRH
+670 STIRQNATPRH

-703 AVRELV
+703 AVREVV

-715 NVDALANPV
+715 NVDALANPE
-724 ALEHFADLTEL
+724 ALAYFADLTAL
-735 KF
+735 QH

>member
-1 MRQQVLSSTRLTNVL
+1 
-16 RAKDESDAGDL
+16 
-27 QKHRPLFTL
+27 
-36 KRSGTRERCLRETWQ
+36 
-51 MYSARQDA
+51 
-59 EDSGLIERSAPLWRP
+59 
-74 SAERIA
+74 
-80 QAELTKFSDFVV
+80 
-92 ERFPES
+92 
-98 DLPTYEALHQWSI
+98 
-111 TNTTDFWRCIWDYSG
+111 
-126 VIASRDSDVV
+126 
-136 VRDLQKMPG
+136 
-145 ASWFPD
+145 
-151 ARLNF
+151 
-156 AENLLR
+156 
-162 RRGDQTAIISLLE
+162 
-175 NGERTETSFDALYK
+175 
-189 QVAAIAA
+189 
-196 ALKVRGVVPGDRVA
+196 
-210 GFMPNVTETV
+210 MPNVTETV

-256 LFAANGY
+256 LFAADGY
-263 YYNGK
+263 YYHGK
-268 AHDSLQKVRQI
+268 AHDSLKKVRQI
-279 AEEIDSLEHVVVVEV
+279 AEEIDSLKQVVIVEI
-294 VVEGAVEGGVEAV
+294 VEKAPNIA
-307 LESAEQATVTGG
+307 G
-319 IADIKGAALF
+319 IEGAALF
-329 SDWAHEQAEVTQIEF
+329 SDWQHEQAVVTDIAFE
-344 AQLPFDHPLYI
+344 QLPFDHPLYI

-371 AGGTLVQHLKEHRLH
+371 AGGTLIQHLKEHQLH

-407 WLASGLACGATLV
+407 WLVSGLASGATLI
-420 LYDGSPFADEGRVLL
+420 LYDGSPFADEGEVLL

-464 LTHDL
+464 ESHDL
-469 SSLKTVLSTGS
+469 SSLETILSTGS
-480 PLSHESFQY
+480 PLSHESFEY
-489 VYRDFNDDVLLASIA
+489 VYRDVKSDVLLASIA
-504 GGTDIISCF
+504 GGTDIVSCF

-537 FWDETGVS
+537 FWDEAGTPLES
-545 LTKGKGELVCKTP
+545 GKGELVCKQS

-564 GFWSDEDGGKYHRAY
+564 GFWNDDDGGKYHRAY

-594 LTAEDGAIIH
+594 LTPEDGAIIH

-628 KLESIVESIV
+628 KLDAIVESIV
-638 IGQDWQ
+638 VGQDWE

-657 GETLDEQ
+657 GELLDEQ

-670 TTIRENATPRH
+670 STIRQNATPRH

-703 AVRELV
+703 AVREVV
-709 HGRPVN
+709 HGRAVN
-715 NVDALANPV
+715 NMDALANPE
-724 ALEHFADLTEL
+724 ALEHFASRDEL
-735 KF
+735 RV